1 MQYAFLSHVLD
12 STKECYKDKRII
24 PEKNQ
29 THFSKLYNWRKKILE
44 STCLLILPDSILAGP
59 KVNLKT

>member
-24 PEKNQ
+24 PEKIQ
-29 THFSKLYNWRKKILE
+29 THFYQNCITGGKVDL
-44 STCLLILPDSILAGP
+44 ILAGP
-59 KVNLKT
+59 KVN